1 MRHLLLYPVLA
12 VFSNVMSSMQVKKV
26 LESLMPYTFISHTK
40 YIDRF
45 RNGSVH
51 KGYCLKAFQ
60 IRKSRARFREIINK
74 WATHELVQTTKTLA
88 TNVHASEM
96 SKISR
101 IVVNRTSKMRQTMCN
116 WTKTKTLATKL
127 PCQCYS
133 SMGSIIAL
141 VRKDRDMSEVLVTQF
156 LVWTERNRM
165 LCNPSKC

>member
-40 YIDRF
+40 CIDRF

-88 TNVHASEM
+88 TNVHTSEM

-116 WTKTKTLATKL
+116 WTRRKHWQQNYPASVIQVWGVSL
-127 PCQCYS
+127 PLFGKIETCLRYWLHS
-133 SMGSIIAL
+133 S
-141 VRKDRDMSEVLVTQF
+141 
-156 LVWTERNRM
+156 
-165 LCNPSKC
+165 